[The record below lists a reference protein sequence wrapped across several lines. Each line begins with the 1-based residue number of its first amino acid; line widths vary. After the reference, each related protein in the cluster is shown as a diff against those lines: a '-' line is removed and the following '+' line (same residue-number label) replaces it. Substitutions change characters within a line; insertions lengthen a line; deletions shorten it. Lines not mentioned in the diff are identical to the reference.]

1 MSNIARELK
10 LLRGSWFIKNDDNWQ
25 EVDLEDAY
33 SSGFVEKIN
42 SHAYSKPSSDY
53 VNELFLYYFIKCSEL
68 KQTIGEVCQSS
79 YSWNSKLTDKGIL
92 FRLKKELGFDV
103 RIFKTILFYLQSLA
117 TFCLS
122 VLMSIFVAAVL
133 PFIFFIKMSGKCHVS
148 KSSLRLRKKIFLVRS
163 KSGYFRAKG
172 FIAED
177 ADCFVLVDNFSGL
190 KVPGESIYS
199 VLRSASFPRIYIKTL
214 QYTFRDLF
222 LFYKDAKMLLGTWFA
237 MSVSWEYWKRIP
249 QKALYEA
256 CLMKVL
262 ELAPANAEVFS
273 GEKEDRFALL
283 QTRCCARKD
292 IRLTCLPHGLEYG
305 FRFPGGLCGDS
316 FYCFSENAKEILGLM
331 YSSGK
336 FLFSNDVLNKML
348 GINTDSGEGA
358 IERVCFFTEPRDQHV
373 NFEIID
379 NLVEMNIRLSIKL
392 HPLESQKIYH
402 DRYPGIEIV
411 SDLQNALSSST
422 CLSRKS
428 TVLVEASQRGKRTLA
443 ILINKKDKFYVENLF
458 PSLSSERIVKISN
471 FEDLRQAL
479 VTNNDG

>member
-1 MSNIARELK
+1 MSRELR
-10 LLRGSWFIKNDDNWQ
+10 LLRGSWFVKNDDKWQ

-33 SSGFVEKIN
+33 TNGFVEKIN
-42 SHAYSKPSSDY
+42 SRAYNKPSSDY
-53 VNELFLYYFIKCSEL
+53 INELFLYYFIRCREL
-68 KQTIGEVCQSS
+68 KRTIGEVRKSS
-79 YSWNSKLTDKGIL
+79 YSCNSKLTDKGIL
-92 FRLKKELGFDV
+92 FSLKKELRFEMSILKV
-103 RIFKTILFYLQSLA
+103 ILFYLQALTA
-117 TFCLS
+117 FCLS
-122 VLMSIFVAAVL
+122 IIMSILVAALL
-133 PFIFFIKMSGKCHVS
+133 PFVFFIKVNRPYRVS
-148 KSSLRLRKKIFLVRS
+148 KSTLRFNKKVFLVRS
-163 KSGYFRAKG
+163 KSGYSRAKS

-177 ADCFVLVDNFSGL
+177 ADCLVLVDNFSGL

-199 VLRSASFPRIYIKTL
+199 VLRLTSFPRIYIKTL

-222 LFYKDAKMLLGTWFA
+222 VFYKDAEVLLGSWFA
-237 MSVSWEYWKRIP
+237 LSAFWEYWYRIP

-256 CLMKVL
+256 CLTKVL
-262 ELAPANAEVFS
+262 ELVPANAVFFS

-316 FYCFSENAKEILGLM
+316 FYCFSESAKEILGSM

-336 FLFSNDVLNKML
+336 FLFSDDVLNKML
-348 GINTDSGEGA
+348 GIDADFGESA

-392 HPLESQKIYH
+392 HPLENQKIYH
-402 DRYPGIEIV
+402 DRYPGIDIV
-411 SDLQNALSSST
+411 SDLQSALSSST

-428 TVLVEASQRGKRTLA
+428 TVLVEASQRGNRAIA
-443 ILINKKDKFYVENLF
+443 ILINKKDRFYVEHLF
-458 PSLSSERIVKISN
+458 PSLSSETIVKIFN
-471 FEDLRQAL
+471 FEDLGQAL